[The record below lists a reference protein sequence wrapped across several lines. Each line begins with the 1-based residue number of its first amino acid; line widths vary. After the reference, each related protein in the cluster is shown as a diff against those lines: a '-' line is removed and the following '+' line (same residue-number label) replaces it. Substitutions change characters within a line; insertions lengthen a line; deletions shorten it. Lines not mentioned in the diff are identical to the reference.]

1 LRGRG
6 PIKKQEGGGGDG
18 PFKGPDLPCGVPL
31 VSFLVSFFSMKKNK
45 QTEKETNRNLK
56 GFP

>member
-6 PIKKQEGGGGDG
+6 PIKKQEGGGDG